1 MLYLSSNKGI
11 VKPLEIRG
19 IKYGRINKIVYCLD
33 TLQVKG
39 LIKPPNKLVAVSKC
53 KNEIISRCESLKI
66 QVLELTQRVQ
76 KYKNIGIKVSS
87 NSKKMNTREELI
99 KICKERGIKGY
110 SKRKKEELIQLIS
123 TAPDTRS
130 NRSERAVPKGS
141 IEDAVPFKAPET
153 SNNINNEDLGK
164 EFEKAVCIY
173 YGIEF
178 KGNFKY
184 SIENA
189 KRLADKLTPLKELW
203 APSAEHTANNRSS
216 HDFTYL
222 CNGLS
227 RHLSLKTNKTS
238 GGKICP
244 QVIGQPTSKTFR
256 KHFGLSEDVNIKDY
270 ITNNFPSMLKKYWNN
285 AYDVPMLYY
294 NEKDD
299 KIYYIKPSSYPE
311 FEKEYLSLG
320 KVGKD
325 WNESTT
331 LKYKG
336 ETIGEF
342 QVHNH
347 RDCIKFRWNHKNLM
361 DFMDIIEF

>member
-1 MLYLSSNKGI
+1 MLFLSSIQGYIKSVNT
-11 VKPLEIRG
+11 LEIRG
-19 IKYGRINKIVYCLD
+19 IMYGRIKKIVYCLD

-39 LIKPPNKLVAVSKC
+39 LINSQKKLVSVSKC
-53 KNEIISRCESLKI
+53 KGEIIEKC
-66 QVLELTQRVQ
+66 
-76 KYKNIGIKVSS
+76 KNLGIKV
-87 NSKKMNTREELI
+87 NCAPKKMDLTGLTRLELI

-110 SKRKKEELIQLIS
+110 SKNKKEELISLIS
-123 TAPDTRS
+123 
-130 NRSERAVPKGS
+130 
-141 IEDAVPFKAPET
+141 APEMST
-153 SNNINNEDLGK
+153 GSAISKPAKVDKNSGKFRDAPHDNNINNEDLGK

-178 KGNFKY
+178 KGKFNY
-184 SIENA
+184 NIENS

-222 CNGLS
+222 CNGLT
-227 RHLSLKTNKTS
+227 RHLSLKTNKSS
-238 GGKICP
+238 GGKVCP
-244 QVIGQPTSKTFR
+244 QFIGQPTSKTFR

-270 ITNNFPSMLKKYWNN
+270 ITNNFPSMLEKYWNN

-294 NEKDD
+294 NEKED
-299 KIYYIKPSSYPE
+299 KIYYINPSSYPE

-336 ETIGEF
+336 ITIGEF
-342 QVHNH
+342 QLHNH

>member
-1 MLYLSSNKGI
+1 MLFLSSIIRTQGHIKSV
-11 VKPLEIRG
+11 VKTLEIRG
-19 IKYGRINKIVYCLD
+19 IMYGRINKIVYCLD

-39 LIKPPNKLVAVSKC
+39 LIKPPNKLVSVTKC
-53 KNEIISRCESLKI
+53 KDEIIEKCNNL
-66 QVLELTQRVQ
+66 
-76 KYKNIGIKVSS
+76 GIKVSCTP
-87 NSKKMNTREELI
+87 KKMDHCNENKTTLDGLTRTELI

-110 SKRKKEELIQLIS
+110 SKNKKEELISLIS
-123 TAPDTRS
+123 SPHD
-130 NRSERAVPKGS
+130 
-141 IEDAVPFKAPET
+141 
-153 SNNINNEDLGK
+153 NNINNEDLGK

-184 SIENA
+184 NIENS
-189 KRLADKLTPLKELW
+189 KRLADKLTPLKDIW
-203 APSAEHTANNRSS
+203 APTAEHTANNRSY

-222 CNGLS
+222 SNGLM
-227 RHLSLKTNKTS
+227 RHLSLKTNKSS
-238 GGKICP
+238 GGKVCP

-270 ITNNFPSMLKKYWNN
+270 ITNNFSSMLEKYWNN

-294 NEKDD
+294 NEKND
-299 KIYYIKPSSYPE
+299 KIYYIKASKYPE
-311 FEKEYLSLG
+311 FEKEYLSL
-320 KVGKD
+320 GKD

-336 ETIGEF
+336 KTIGEF

-361 DFMDIIEF
+361 DDGIMDIIEF

>member
-1 MLYLSSNKGI
+1 MLFLSSIQGYIKRTNT
-11 VKPLEIRG
+11 LEIRG
-19 IKYGRINKIVYCLD
+19 IMYGRIKKIVYCLD

-39 LIKPPNKLVAVSKC
+39 LIKPPNKLVSVSKC
-53 KNEIISRCESLKI
+53 KAEIIEKC
-66 QVLELTQRVQ
+66 
-76 KYKNIGIKVSS
+76 KNLGIKVSCAP
-87 NSKKMNTREELI
+87 KKMDLTGLTRLELI

-110 SKRKKEELIQLIS
+110 SKNKKEELISLIS
-123 TAPDTRS
+123 SPHD
-130 NRSERAVPKGS
+130 
-141 IEDAVPFKAPET
+141 
-153 SNNINNEDLGK
+153 NNINNEDLGK

-178 KGNFKY
+178 KGKFKY
-184 SIENA
+184 NIENS
-189 KRLADKLTPLKELW
+189 KRLSEKLTPLKELW

-216 HDFTYL
+216 HDFTYF
-222 CNGLS
+222 CNGLM
-227 RHLSLKTNKTS
+227 RHLSLKTNKSS
-238 GGKICP
+238 GGKVCP
-244 QVIGQPTSKTFR
+244 QFIGQPTSKTFR

-270 ITNNFPSMLKKYWNN
+270 ITNNFPSMLEKYWNN

-294 NEKDD
+294 NEKED
-299 KIYYIKPSSYPE
+299 KIYYINPSNYPE

-336 ETIGEF
+336 ITIGEF
-342 QVHNH
+342 QIHNH

>member
-1 MLYLSSNKGI
+1 MLFSTSIVSKTIDVKG
-11 VKPLEIRG
+11 VMHG
-19 IKYGRINKIVYCLD
+19 CINNIVYCLK
-33 TLQVKG
+33 TFKIKG
-39 LIKPPNKLVAVSKC
+39 LIKPNPKRLVSISKC
-53 KNEIISRCESLKI
+53 KPEI
-66 QVLELTQRVQ
+66 LEKCK
-76 KYKNIGIKVSS
+76 KYKLPLQTSMLTLN
-87 NSKKMNTREELI
+87 EL
-99 KICKERGIKGY
+99 KNLCKERGIKGY
-110 SKRKKEELIQLIS
+110 SNKKKEELINILS
-123 TAPDTRS
+123 S
-130 NRSERAVPKGS
+130 SSES
-141 IEDAVPFKAPET
+141 E
-153 SNNINNEDLGK
+153 INNENLGK

-173 YGIEF
+173 YDIEF

-189 KRLADKLTPLKELW
+189 KRLAERLTPLKELW

-222 CNGLS
+222 CDGLS
-227 RHLSLKTNKTS
+227 RHLSLKTNKSS
-238 GGKICP
+238 GGKVCP

-270 ITNNFPSMLKKYWNN
+270 ITNNFPSMLEKYWNN

-294 NEKDD
+294 NEKED
-299 KIYYIKPSSYPE
+299 KIYYIKPSYYPE
-311 FEKEYLSLG
+311 FEKEHLTLG

-342 QVHNH
+342 QLHNH

-361 DFMDIIEF
+361 NNMDIIEF